1 MVLRTDFGRGA
12 RSEEVRGA
20 EAVASRARAF
30 SLRGLVTHTVLI
42 NGAIGVVATR
52 DGEPFSVGGFLVRNG
67 RIVEIDFLLDPERL
81 ARLDLS
87 FLGG

>member
-1 MVLRTDFGRGA
+1 MA
-12 RSEEVRGA
+12 RQ
-20 EAVASRARAF
+20 ARAHA
-30 SLRGLVTHTVLI
+30 LRGLVTHTVLI

-52 DGEPFSVGGFLVRNG
+52 DGQPFSVGGMIVRAE
-67 RIVEIDFLLDPERL
+67 RIVAIDFLLDPERL